1 MRRLATLGLS
11 LAAISHS
18 AAATC
23 DLAAASKEAFS
34 AQVQRRAH
42 ANEAFD
48 GTADQLEALTGTT
61 DWSDLDAIRNRLSA
75 ADRPTLDV
83 LMSRRREFALERLHE
98 TNRLRDIM
106 LISEMA
112 TIAEQLAQES
122 ARLPEDKES
131 MEYKLTGLVAAAR
144 ELLPVTFKD
153 VASYELADTN
163 CSFEAALVQAAHE
176 ATSEFNGLAQ
186 QLSGL
191 KGLAA
196 TYGQPLDPKKMSA
209 KDAASYEKMV
219 PLARKAKSLATLSF
233 DLTRLAKIEAASKL
247 MFEAVRADQN
257 EAPGD
262 VEHVGSTWTR
272 WSNEGRLSE
281 EQKEAANIVQYLY
294 KHFPASTVFAS
305 TNDAAQD

>member
-1 MRRLATLGLS
+1 MRLLAIVGLS

-34 AQVQRRAH
+34 AQMQRRAYV
-42 ANEAFD
+42 NEEFN
-48 GTADQLEALTGTT
+48 GTADQLKALTGTT

-75 ADRPTLDV
+75 GDRPRLDA
-83 LMSRRREFALERLHE
+83 LMSRRRDFALERLNE
-98 TNRLRDIM
+98 TNRLRDIL

-112 TIAEQLAQES
+112 TIAEQLAQEN
-122 ARLPEDKES
+122 AHLPPDKES
-131 MEYKLTGLVAAAR
+131 MEYKLTALVAAAR

-153 VASYELADTN
+153 VSSYKPTGTS
-163 CSFEAALVQAAHE
+163 CSFEAALVQAARE
-176 ATSEFNGLAQ
+176 ATSEFHGLAQ

-191 KGLAA
+191 KGLVA

-209 KDAASYEKMV
+209 EDAASYEKMV
-219 PLARKAKSLATLSF
+219 PLARKAKALGTLSF

-247 MFEAVRADQN
+247 MFEAVRTDQN

-281 EQKEAANIVQYLY
+281 EQKEAANIVKYLY
-294 KHFPASTVFAS
+294 KNFPASTVFAS
-305 TNDAAQD
+305 TDDATQD